1 MLNIEIGLLEIFAQ
15 KVYQLSSDII
25 LNNFNNVSAKEKN
38 EINGDL
44 VTFVDLEVEKQIQS
58 LINEYFPDHKF
69 WGEETGG
76 EIDSGYVW
84 ILDPLDGTNN
94 YGIGLPLAGTA
105 LTLLFQNKPVF
116 AFISF
121 PFVNKW
127 YFAINGAGAYLN
139 GKFLDRIEF
148 LKPTKKISGLVGYE
162 VTKNRE
168 KYLSW
173 LNTRNQV
180 QINCKRVFETWAP
193 IIDFYLLFE
202 NKIDTIIAYENEFF
216 DLLGGALIA
225 RELGFT
231 NLTFRGEEY
240 KFSEKLEPLV
250 SMVIT
255 SDTSL
260 PNWVGEATK
269 SLLCQSIQ
277 IAN

>member
-1 MLNIEIGLLEIFAQ
+1 MIMPNVETKLLELFAQ

-25 LNNFNNVSAKEKN
+25 LNNFNKVSAKEKDQT
-38 EINGDL
+38 NGDL
-44 VTFVDLEVEKQIQS
+44 VTFVDLEVERQIKS
-58 LINEYFPDHKF
+58 LITEYFPTHKF

-116 AFISF
+116 AFISY
-121 PFVNKW
+121 PFVDKW
-127 YFAINGAGAYLN
+127 YFAIENKGAYLN
-139 GKFLDRIEF
+139 GTLTDKTKSLE
-148 LKPTKKISGLVGYE
+148 PTKKISGLIGYE
-162 VTKNRE
+162 VTKNKE
-168 KYLSW
+168 KYLNW
-173 LNTRNQV
+173 LNARNQI

-216 DLLGGALIA
+216 DLLCGALIA
-225 RELGFT
+225 KEMGFK
-231 NLTFRGEEY
+231 NLTFQGSEFE
-240 KFSEKLEPLV
+240 FSEKLEPVV

-255 SDTSL
+255 CDTILSDSV
-260 PNWVGEATK
+260 NEATK
-269 SLLCQSIQ
+269 SL
-277 IAN
+277 N